1 MIGNEG
7 SLFDSFVLSK
17 LFILEYNLLKRKEEK
32 IEEYCYDYKFDEER
46 IS

>member
-17 LFILEYNLLKRKEEK
+17 LFILEYNLLKRKEDK
-32 IEEYCYDYKFDEER
+32 IEEYC
-46 IS
+46 